1 MLVPQSNQESRRFT
15 ELVEEAKRMIPGF
28 APSWTDH
35 NPSDPGIT
43 LIELFAFISEILL
56 YRADRVTEA
65 NKRAF
70 VKLLCG
76 PKYNLQQSI
85 DEEIRLA
92 ILELRQEQ
100 RAITCEDFQKLA
112 KSNPLVAR
120 AHCLPDRNLES
131 GASDSINWNE
141 PVPAHISVLIVPF
154 TSMPGK
160 PPEADPIL
168 RGDVSESLQERCLL
182 TTRLHVVSASYLK
195 LTVNIVVQI
204 FTDRNEI
211 GMVNQ
216 IKSQLANYFSPLPGG
231 TSGQGWPF
239 GQAVYVSK
247 LYAFLDGIDG
257 LDYVITADYK
267 RVLVAENDSQSDRR
281 ILEGAGEKLIGIR
294 LEPSELVNF
303 DQDHSSIVVKR
314 STTLTPKQ

>member
-1 MLVPQSNQESRRFT
+1 MLVPQSNPENRRFT
-15 ELVEEAKRMIPGF
+15 ELVEEAKRMIPGL

-43 LIELFAFISEILL
+43 LIELFAFIAEILS

-70 VKLLCG
+70 VKLLRG

-92 ILELRQEQ
+92 VLELRQEQ
-100 RAITCEDFQKLA
+100 RAITCEDFQELA
-112 KSNPLVAR
+112 KTNPLVAR

-131 GASDSINWNE
+131 GAADKTNWNE
-141 PVPAHISVLIVPF
+141 PVAAHISVLIVPF
-154 TSMPGK
+154 ISADF
-160 PPEADPIL
+160 PPKAEKKLCDNVLEFL
-168 RGDVSESLQERCLL
+168 RERCLL

-204 FTDRNEI
+204 FTDRDETKMENLI
-211 GMVNQ
+211 R
-216 IKSQLANYFSPLPGG
+216 SQLANYFSPLSGG
-231 TSGQGWPF
+231 ISGQGWPF

-257 LDYVITADYK
+257 LDYVIAADDK
-267 RVLVAENDSQSDRR
+267 RVLVAENNLQSDRR
-281 ILEGAGEKLIGIR
+281 ILENAGEKLIGIR
-294 LEPSELVNF
+294 LKPNELVDF

-314 STTLTPKQ
+314 PTTITPKQ